1 MRVSHPVCLSIGLS
15 ILSLGYEG
23 ENNLCVKLIVLN
35 IELGAPLCLI
45 GNGLDAVQAD
55 TVRSG
60 FTLCLGGQE

>member
-35 IELGAPLCLI
+35 IEFGAPL
-45 GNGLDAVQAD
+45 
-55 TVRSG
+55 
-60 FTLCLGGQE
+60 